1 MKKWLLV
8 IGGGLA
14 CLIVMAAGGGY
25 WWFQHTL
32 KKSLPQVSGELSIP
46 GIKDTVQILRDSYGV
61 PHIYAKNEPDL
72 YFALG
77 YAMAQDRLWQMD
89 FSRRLG
95 QGRLSEIFGEDF
107 VKVDRYFRMLT
118 AAGVNTE
125 IPAEFA
131 VTLQSFTNG
140 LNAYLKT
147 HKDRLPIEFKLLRYE
162 PEPWQ
167 VDDYISIVKVI
178 TWALSVGWNTDLTA
192 ATILKWVGDPMFK
205 EAFPSW
211 PGHAPLIIPEKTI
224 ALSSIPDL
232 SIEAARIIERL
243 IPLHSAGASN
253 NWVVAGKKSVSGK
266 PMLANDAHLPL
277 TNPSFWWEVHLVCP
291 TIDASGFAATGLP
304 GIPIGH
310 NRHVAWGVT
319 NVMVDD
325 VDFFVEK
332 INPDNPRQYWYKD
345 RWEDMK
351 VKVETIRVKGKDPV
365 KAEILLT
372 RHGPI
377 VNEPRANLKES
388 PISARWTFTETLQP
402 VQAASLLLKARDI
415 EEVKEALR
423 YWEVPGQNFVF
434 ADTNGNIGY
443 WCCATVPIRLKGD
456 GLLPVPGWTGEYE
469 WNGYVPFEERPH
481 LINPESGFIATAN
494 NKVTDNNYPYLISR
508 YWEPTD
514 RITRIVQLLKEKE
527 KLSVNDLK
535 QMHQDVY
542 CPQAAELTPK
552 IIQVLEKRFSSEEG
566 KKAKDILSRWD
577 FKMAKDSAG
586 ACLFEMTYRKMMGNI
601 FKDELGE
608 DLFEKYLKTSVFP
621 SRAVRAMVENG
632 SSPWFDNINTPEK
645 EGLEEIITLS
655 MSQTL
660 SELKET
666 LGSEMEKWEWG
677 KIHTLTFEHALGK
690 KKPLDLIFNLGPF
703 PVGGS
708 LLTVNKKKY
717 SLHDPYHANH
727 GVSMRMIVDF
737 ADMDGALHVLP
748 TGESGQLKSPN
759 YQDQIPLYL
768 SGRYHPSW
776 TDRTE
781 AEKNSRGIL
790 TLRPG

>member
-140 LNAYLKT
+140 LNVYLKT

-192 ATILKWVGDPMFK
+192 GTILKWVGDPMFK

-277 TNPSFWWEVHLVCP
+277 TNPSFWWEVHLICP
-291 TIDASGFAATGLP
+291 TIDASGF
-304 GIPIGH
+304 
-310 NRHVAWGVT
+310 
-319 NVMVDD
+319 
-325 VDFFVEK
+325 
-332 INPDNPRQYWYKD
+332 
-345 RWEDMK
+345 
-351 VKVETIRVKGKDPV
+351 
-365 KAEILLT
+365 
-372 RHGPI
+372 
-377 VNEPRANLKES
+377 
-388 PISARWTFTETLQP
+388 
-402 VQAASLLLKARDI
+402 
-415 EEVKEALR
+415 
-423 YWEVPGQNFVF
+423 
-434 ADTNGNIGY
+434 
-443 WCCATVPIRLKGD
+443 
-456 GLLPVPGWTGEYE
+456 
-469 WNGYVPFEERPH
+469 
-481 LINPESGFIATAN
+481 
-494 NKVTDNNYPYLISR
+494 
-508 YWEPTD
+508 
-514 RITRIVQLLKEKE
+514 
-527 KLSVNDLK
+527 
-535 QMHQDVY
+535 
-542 CPQAAELTPK
+542 
-552 IIQVLEKRFSSEEG
+552 
-566 KKAKDILSRWD
+566 
-577 FKMAKDSAG
+577 
-586 ACLFEMTYRKMMGNI
+586 
-601 FKDELGE
+601 
-608 DLFEKYLKTSVFP
+608 
-621 SRAVRAMVENG
+621 
-632 SSPWFDNINTPEK
+632 
-645 EGLEEIITLS
+645 
-655 MSQTL
+655 
-660 SELKET
+660 
-666 LGSEMEKWEWG
+666 
-677 KIHTLTFEHALGK
+677 
-690 KKPLDLIFNLGPF
+690 
-703 PVGGS
+703 
-708 LLTVNKKKY
+708 
-717 SLHDPYHANH
+717 
-727 GVSMRMIVDF
+727 
-737 ADMDGALHVLP
+737 
-748 TGESGQLKSPN
+748 
-759 YQDQIPLYL
+759 
-768 SGRYHPSW
+768 
-776 TDRTE
+776 
-781 AEKNSRGIL
+781 
-790 TLRPG
+790 